1 MTGCSWLRPDPV
13 IVTKTIK
20 VPIAQPVLPR
30 EIELYE
36 PQFFVVSEKNLD
48 EFLDKM
54 EKESDT
60 IVFVAMSVADYELMA
75 YNMQEI
81 KRYVQQMQ
89 TVVVYYRNAVND
101 NNVNATNDTDN

>member
-1 MTGCSWLRPDPV
+1 MTGCSWLRPEPV
-13 IVTKTIK
+13 IVTKTIR

-30 EIELYE
+30 GIDLYE

-48 EFLDKM
+48 EFLATM
-54 EKESDT
+54 EKESDS
-60 IVFVAMSVADYELMA
+60 IVFIAMTVADYELMA

-89 TVVVYYRNAVND
+89 EVVVYYRRAVD
-101 NNVNATNDTDN
+101 VNNEQVK